1 MVLINGGAV
10 VSLLGF
16 MGATISKGLSSSL
29 GANLTHPLLYFGI
42 GVLAGA
48 LAFGGRYCAQWF
60 YSSTMMKTGHSFLV
74 VTIIVVITGYAFF
87 GVGICEAY
95 TAFSKQFQWLAI
107 NQF

>member
-1 MVLINGGAV
+1 MGHPQLLGLNIIVSLAILEQHPYSDCLQHISSLNVSFNLVFNTLVLINGGAV

-48 LAFGGRYCAQWF
+48 LAFGGRY
-60 YSSTMMKTGHSFLV
+60 
-74 VTIIVVITGYAFF
+74 
-87 GVGICEAY
+87 
-95 TAFSKQFQWLAI
+95 
-107 NQF
+107 